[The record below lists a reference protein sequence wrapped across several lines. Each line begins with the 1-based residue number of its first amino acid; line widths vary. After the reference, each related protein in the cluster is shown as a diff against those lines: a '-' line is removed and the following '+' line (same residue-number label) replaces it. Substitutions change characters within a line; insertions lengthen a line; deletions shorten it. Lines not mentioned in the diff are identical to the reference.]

1 MAQRNTATLTC
12 PICKKDHE
20 VPLWRKIDVQEKP
33 DAKKALLEGTFFD
46 FSCPDCGYESRLH
59 YGSLYVDAALRE
71 MIYISETEEE
81 SVADAERA
89 AAQLAQD
96 SSFYQKGDSLLRIV
110 RSAEDLKEKLLIF
123 ENGLDD
129 RLVEMCKGV
138 ALSQFPGEEDYYVTD
153 IRYDVI
159 GEQELL
165 RLTCSDETEQY
176 VLDFAGLYEQ
186 LYGQFG
192 ALLPPLR
199 GSGFTQVDLE
209 YAAELMRGIAGGMNR

>member
-1 MAQRNTATLTC
+1 MAQTNTATLTC

-20 VPLWRKIDVQEKP
+20 VPIWRKIDVQKQPE
-33 DAKKALLEGTFFD
+33 AKQALLEGTFFD
-46 FSCPDCGYESRLH
+46 FSCPDCGYASRLH

-71 MIYISETEEE
+71 LIYISGKADEA
-81 SVADAERA
+81 VADSERA

-96 SSFYQKGDSLLRIV
+96 VPFYHRGDSLLRIV
-110 RSAEDLKEKLLIF
+110 PSAENLKEKLLIF

-153 IRYDVI
+153 IHYDVI

-199 GSGFTQVDLE
+199 GSGFTRVDLD
-209 YAAELMRGIAGGMNR
+209 YAAELMRGMQEE